1 MALDLL
7 LIAAPPELLQQACLR
22 GWWGPLSLPA
32 ALCRFL
38 THLAVLAPQ
47 ASAIEQVA
55 RIQAIEPWPE
65 PAQDPRPGT
74 GVGPDGS
81 SPGAAPRWRLVLRS
95 HRTLRRPLPLG
106 RSRHLDRWRPR
117 RPDETRLLS
126 IDALLMSD
134 SIADYLRRLNPAQEC
149 CGSAGA
155 APGPGP
161 DRSAADPWR

>member
-1 MALDLL
+1 
-7 LIAAPPELLQQACLR
+7 
-22 GWWGPLSLPA
+22 
-32 ALCRFL
+32 
-38 THLAVLAPQ
+38 VLAPQ

-65 PAQDPRPGT
+65 PAQDPRPEAG
-74 GVGPDGS
+74 
-81 SPGAAPRWRLVLRS
+81 PGAAPRWRLVVRS

>member
-55 RIQAIEPWPE
+55 RIQAIEPWTE
-65 PAQDPRPGT
+65 PASRQGL
-74 GVGPDGS
+74 S
-81 SPGAAPRWRLVLRS
+81 SPLPGAAPRWRLVLRS

-134 SIADYLRRLNPAQEC
+134 SIADYLRRLNPSQEC

-155 APGPGP
+155 APGPAP